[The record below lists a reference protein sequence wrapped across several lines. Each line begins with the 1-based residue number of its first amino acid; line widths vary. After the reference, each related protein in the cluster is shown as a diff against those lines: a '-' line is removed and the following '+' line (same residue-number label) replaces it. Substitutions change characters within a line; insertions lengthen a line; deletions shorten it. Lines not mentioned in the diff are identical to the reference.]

1 MELGAGEGRVS
12 GGAWDAAGLSSA
24 NQKALLIVGT
34 DVDVNYKLLGEGC
47 PKSAQKAWPIW
58 EIAELASS
66 WVGGI
71 GRASGR

>member
-1 MELGAGEGRVS
+1 MELGAGEGGGS
-12 GGAWDAAGLSSA
+12 GGAWGGAGLPSA
-24 NQKALLIVGT
+24 NQKALLILGT
-34 DVDVNYKLLGEGC
+34 DVEVNYKLLGEGC

-71 GRASGR
+71 GKASGR